1 MLKLYENFCAKKG
14 KDFGKK
20 KFLFLELNVSV
31 MIKFR
36 LRELFITVVY

>member
-1 MLKLYENFCAKKG
+1 MKIFVLRKVRIFER
-14 KDFGKK
+14 K
-20 KFLFLELNVSV
+20 KFLFLKLNVSV

>member
-1 MLKLYENFCAKKG
+1 MKIFVLRKVRIFER
-14 KDFGKK
+14 K
-20 KFLFLELNVSV
+20 KFLFLKLNVNV